1 MELLIRIEKNKK
13 FLKGKPVIRGTRLSV
28 QFILG
33 LLGNGADVTE
43 ILEEYDS
50 LAREDILAC
59 LLFASQSLDNQL
71 FIPLPKDAA

>member
-1 MELLIRIEKNKK
+1 MELLNRIEINEKV
-13 FLKGKPVIRGTRLSV
+13 LKGKAVIKGTRL
-28 QFILG
+28 LG